1 MAIHSILDLPGGI
14 MNRHTTRRS
23 WNEMIAK
30 LKQGFADFA
39 EDDMLF
45 SEEKE
50 TELIRK
56 LQQQLKRSGM
66 KLYNH

>member
-1 MAIHSILDLPGGI
+1 MAIHSTLDLPGEI
-14 MNRHTTRRS
+14 MNRLKTRRP

-45 SEEKE
+45 SEAKE
-50 TELIRK
+50 TEFIK
-56 LQQQLKRSGM
+56 QLQQQLKRAGM
-66 KLYNH
+66 KLNQ

>member
-1 MAIHSILDLPGGI
+1 MAIHSTLDLPGGI
-14 MNRHTTRRS
+14 MNRLTTRRP

-45 SEEKE
+45 SEAKE
-50 TELIRK
+50 TELIK
-56 LQQQLKRSGM
+56 QLQQQLKRSGM
-66 KLYNH
+66 KLNQ